1 MTERNN
7 KMFAAACEMCKHLEK
22 LVKKISIGKDAKD
35 FVNNYVHLLSL
46 TNSMVSCYL
55 AKDAKD
61 MELIALKTHE
71 FINILGCDYTKDAI
85 KQMHEDDNAV
95 RERIGH

>member
-7 KMFAAACEMCKHLEK
+7 KMVTAATEACKHLER
-22 LVKKISIGKDAKD
+22 LVKKISTGKGPQEV
-35 FVNNYVHLLSL
+35 VNNYIHLLSL
-46 TNSMVSCYL
+46 TTSMVACYL
-55 AKDAKD
+55 ARDAKD
-61 MELIALKTHE
+61 MELTALKTHD
-71 FINILGCDYTKDAI
+71 FMNILACDYTKDAI